1 MTEPASTGPASTGPG
16 GTGPASTGPGGTGPG
31 GRGRGS
37 SGPASHGRPGPIPPD
52 QAILRLPAALA
63 AQAREVLSGRKAPV
77 TPRDAASVLLL
88 RSAADGPGGPGM
100 EVYMLRRARS
110 MAFAPGAF
118 VFPGGSVDPRDAEE
132 GMAWAGP
139 DAQEWGEAL
148 DAPAALARALV
159 CAAVR
164 ETFEESG
171 VLLAGPTPSTVVADT
186 SGPDWEAGRQ
196 ALLDH
201 SLSLAGFLGRRGLVL
216 RSDLLRPWA
225 RWITPVV
232 EARRYDTR
240 FFLAAIPPAQRTRH
254 VGGEADEVAW
264 WQPDAAIQAARRRE
278 LRLMPPTAVCLA
290 ELGACGQVDSALRAD
305 RDLRPVSPR
314 VVEAGDTLW
323 LTAPPGLEYPL

>member
-1 MTEPASTGPASTGPG
+1 VTCRVTEPAGAGPA
-16 GTGPASTGPGGTGPG
+16 
-31 GRGRGS
+31 RQF
-37 SGPASHGRPGPIPPD
+37 PPD
-52 QAILRLPAALA
+52 HAILRLPSALA
-63 AQAREVLSGRKAPV
+63 EQARDVLTGRKDPV

-88 RSAADGPGGPGM
+88 RPAAGEPGQPGI

-110 MAFAPGAF
+110 MAFAPGVF
-118 VFPGGSVDPRDAEE
+118 VFPGGSVDPRDAEQ

-139 DAQEWGEAL
+139 DAQEWGRAL
-148 DAPAALARALV
+148 DAPPALARALV

-171 VLLAGPTPSTVVADT
+171 VLLAGPDAGTVVADT
-186 SGPDWEAGRQ
+186 SGPEWEADRQ

-240 FFLAAIPPAQRTRH
+240 FFIAAIPPGQRTRD
-254 VGGEADEVAW
+254 VGGEAEEVAW
-264 WQPDAAIQAARRRE
+264 WQPEAAIRAARQRE

-290 ELGACGQVDSALRAD
+290 EVGGCGQVETALRAL
-305 RDLRPVSPR
+305 RELRPVTPA
-314 VVEAGDTLW
+314 VVETDDALW
-323 LTAPPGLEYPL
+323 LTAELDVEYPL

>member
-1 MTEPASTGPASTGPG
+1 MTEPVSSNPA
-16 GTGPASTGPGGTGPG
+16 
-31 GRGRGS
+31 RQ
-37 SGPASHGRPGPIPPD
+37 IPPD
-52 QAILRLPAALA
+52 RALLRLPPALA
-63 AQAREVLSGRKAPV
+63 EQAREVLSGRKTPV
-77 TPRDAASVLLL
+77 LPRDAASVLLL
-88 RSAADGPGGPGM
+88 RPPAADGPAEPGI

-110 MAFAPGAF
+110 MAFAPGVF

-139 DAQEWGEAL
+139 DAQEWGRAL
-148 DAPAALARALV
+148 DAPPALARALV

-171 VLLAGPTPSTVVADT
+171 VLLAGPDASTVVADT
-186 SGPDWEAGRQ
+186 SGPDWEADRQ

-240 FFLAAIPPAQRTRH
+240 FFAAAIPAGQLTRD
-254 VGGEADEVAW
+254 VGGEAEEVAW
-264 WQPDAAIQAARRRE
+264 WQPDAAIRAARQRE

-290 ELGACGQVDSALRAD
+290 ELGACGQVDAALRAP
-305 RDLRPVSPR
+305 RDLRPVIPG
-314 VVEAGDTLW
+314 VVEAGDDLW
-323 LTAPPGLEYPL
+323 LTAPRDLEYPL

>member
-1 MTEPASTGPASTGPG
+1 M
-16 GTGPASTGPGGTGPG
+16 
-31 GRGRGS
+31 
-37 SGPASHGRPGPIPPD
+37 
-52 QAILRLPAALA
+52 RLPAALA
-63 AQAREVLSGRKAPV
+63 EQAREVLSGRKAPV

-88 RSAADGPGGPGM
+88 RSAAADGPGGPGM
-100 EVYMLRRARS
+100 EVYMLRRVRS

-139 DAQEWGEAL
+139 DAQEWGQAL

-201 SLSLAGFLGRRGLVL
+201 SLSLASFLGRRGLVL

-305 RDLRPVSPR
+305 RDLRPVSPG
-314 VVEAGDTLW
+314 VVEAGDALW